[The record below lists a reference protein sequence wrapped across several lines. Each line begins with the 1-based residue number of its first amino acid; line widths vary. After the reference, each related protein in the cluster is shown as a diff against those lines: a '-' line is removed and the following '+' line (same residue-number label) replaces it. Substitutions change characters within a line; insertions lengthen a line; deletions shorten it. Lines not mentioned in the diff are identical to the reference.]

1 MHTQAFASRGMH
13 DVERFGLWATGV
25 VLIGTQVFLE
35 RRMRKIEET
44 SKEEMN
50 LLRTISHSQN
60 HFYET
65 VRNLLAT
72 EMQGMPK

>member
-65 VRNLLAT
+65 VRKLLAT

>member
-44 SKEEMN
+44 SKEEMK
-50 LLRTISHSQN
+50 LLKTISHSQL
-60 HFYET
+60 HFYDT
-65 VRNLLAT
+65 VRKLLAT
-72 EMQGMPK
+72 EMHDKPQ